1 MNDSTPP
8 AVAPAS
14 KDANGFS
21 FSLPLP
27 DILIVYNGR
36 CNVKSKVE
44 SEQVVSRLSGP
55 VIVVQ
60 SPLLYSTLL
69 TITILLHPSIHPLP

>member
-8 AVAPAS
+8 AVAPAN

-27 DILIVYNGR
+27 VILTLCRVMQK
-36 CNVKSKVE
+36 VKVE
-44 SEQVVSRLSGP
+44 SEQVVS
-55 VIVVQ
+55 
-60 SPLLYSTLL
+60 
-69 TITILLHPSIHPLP
+69 

>member
-14 KDANGFS
+14 RDANGFS

-27 DILIVYNGR
+27 VILTLSNAR
-36 CNVKSKVE
+36 CNVKSK
-44 SEQVVSRLSGP
+44 G
-55 VIVVQ
+55 
-60 SPLLYSTLL
+60 
-69 TITILLHPSIHPLP
+69 

>member
-14 KDANGFS
+14 KDARGFS

-27 DILIVYNGR
+27 DILIVLDER
-36 CNVKSKVE
+36 CNVKSNAE
-44 SEQVVSRLSGP
+44 SEQVVS
-55 VIVVQ
+55 
-60 SPLLYSTLL
+60 
-69 TITILLHPSIHPLP
+69 

>member
-8 AVAPAS
+8 AVAPAN

-27 DILIVYNGR
+27 VILTVSNGR
-36 CNVKSKVE
+36 CNVKS
-44 SEQVVSRLSGP
+44 QD
-55 VIVVQ
+55 
-60 SPLLYSTLL
+60 
-69 TITILLHPSIHPLP
+69 